1 MSDRGE
7 RVVLVDAHDRMLGSI
22 AKLDAHRR
30 GLRHRAFSVIVCNE
44 RGELL
49 LQQRAPG
56 KYHSGGL
63 WANTCC
69 GHPRAR
75 EDPRDAAARR
85 LHEEMGFTCPLHALG
100 TVAYNLAVGEAL
112 TENEVTHVYLGRYQG
127 PVRPDPNEVARY
139 RWAPRSELLRTLARD
154 PGSFAPW
161 FRIYLAGSLLP
172 RELLP

>member
-63 WANTCC
+63 WA
-69 GHPRAR
+69 
-75 EDPRDAAARR
+75 
-85 LHEEMGFTCPLHALG
+85 
-100 TVAYNLAVGEAL
+100 
-112 TENEVTHVYLGRYQG
+112 
-127 PVRPDPNEVARY
+127 
-139 RWAPRSELLRTLARD
+139 
-154 PGSFAPW
+154 
-161 FRIYLAGSLLP
+161 
-172 RELLP
+172 